1 MGNINYSFKLRRDLT
16 ELDTLCKNLENY
28 GQSLGLSKK
37 CIFEITLSVEELFT
51 NIISYVFKDN
61 FEYLIKVT
69 LECKNDWLVLCIE
82 DEGIPF
88 NPVEKESP
96 ELPCD
101 IDSRKIGGL
110 GIHLIK
116 RLMDDIC
123 YERSEGRN
131 KLALKKCITPA

>member
-1 MGNINYSFKLRRDLT
+1 MKNLNCSFELGRDLT
-16 ELDTLCKNLENY
+16 ELDTLFKILENY

-37 CIFEITLSVEELFT
+37 CMFEINLCAEELFT
-51 NIISYVFKDN
+51 NIISYGFKDN
-61 FEYLIKVT
+61 LEHLVKVN
-69 LECKNDWLVLCIE
+69 LECKNDELVLCIE

-101 IDSRKIGGL
+101 IECRKIGGL

-116 RLMDDIC
+116 NLMDDIC
-123 YERSEGRN
+123 YERCEGGN
-131 KLALKKCITPA
+131 KLTLKKCIAPA